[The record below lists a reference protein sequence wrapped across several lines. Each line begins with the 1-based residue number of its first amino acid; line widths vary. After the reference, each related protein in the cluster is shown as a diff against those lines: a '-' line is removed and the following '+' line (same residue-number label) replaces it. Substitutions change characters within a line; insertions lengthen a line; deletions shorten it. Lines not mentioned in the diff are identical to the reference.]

1 MPGEQGQLGLGGP
14 AAITEE
20 RRAAFDVDRTPRA
33 IPRQVYAELA
43 PELGRGITT
52 KWGSSCA
59 APRRIL
65 IPAAGSGPWAAEA
78 RERWPDAEITA
89 VEIRAEERP
98 QLTRVCDH
106 VITADIR
113 EVTAHRALAGEPFD
127 LVADN
132 PPFSMLP
139 RNGCAH
145 ARLSKDGSRCLD
157 CGERKAQAEALRAYV
172 ANLRPLLAPGGLL
185 ALYWLDAL
193 GQRATGE
200 DARALWD
207 LHRPLYQM
215 RVQPVEHREGR
226 GVDLRS
232 YSVWVWDREPV
243 PRRRWSAWDLPP
255 LSKSERRWAP

>member
-1 MPGEQGQLGLGGP
+1 MSDQAQLALGGP

-33 IPRQVYAELA
+33 IPRQVYEELA
-43 PELGRGITT
+43 PELG
-52 KWGSSCA
+52 
-59 APRRIL
+59 PVRRIL

-89 VEIRAEERP
+89 VEIREEERP
-98 QLTRVCDH
+98 TLLDVCDR

-113 EVTAHRALAGEPFD
+113 EARGLLRAPFD

-132 PPFSMLP
+132 PPFSLLTIGRCP
-139 RNGCAH
+139 H
-145 ARLSKDGSRCLD
+145 ARLTPQGRCLD

-185 ALYWLDAL
+185 ALYWLDDL

-243 PRRRWSAWDLPP
+243 PCRRWSTWDLPALP
-255 LSKSERRWAP
+255 KSARRWAP